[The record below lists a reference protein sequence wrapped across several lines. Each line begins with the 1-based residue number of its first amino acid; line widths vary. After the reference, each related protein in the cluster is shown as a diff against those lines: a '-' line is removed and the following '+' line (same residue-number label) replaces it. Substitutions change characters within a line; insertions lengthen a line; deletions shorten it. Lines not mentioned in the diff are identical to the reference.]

1 MHNICAAHKFLEC
14 LRAAHNFVMIGT
26 HLSAEVGESA
36 TRTGS
41 LNMTSHELT
50 SHAVEYRKLWPT
62 ELDLFRAHLLR
73 LDPETRRMRFGRGV
87 GDAFLETYCNTAYSL
102 NSLVYGCFVDGT
114 LRAVSELRLLT
125 DTWPF
130 EAELA
135 FSVEDPWQDSGIGT
149 ELMGRALRAARNRGI
164 GRLYMI
170 CLPENGRMR
179 KVAKKYDALLAWKP
193 GEIEGN
199 LYPPFPDYFSVLH
212 EFLDDT
218 SGLVTFMLDLG
229 HNNDDDEPLKKSA

>member
-1 MHNICAAHKFLEC
+1 MRKICAVHKFLEC
-14 LRAAHNFVMIGT
+14 LRAAHNLVMIDSYLTDG
-26 HLSAEVGESA
+26 VGESK
-36 TRTGS
+36 TRTGP
-41 LNMTSHELT
+41 LNMASHELT
-50 SHAVEYRKLWPT
+50 SHTVEYRKLWPT

-87 GDAFLETYCNTAYSL
+87 NDTFLENYCDTAYGL
-102 NSLVYGCFVDGT
+102 NSVVYACFIDGT
-114 LRAVSELRLLT
+114 LRAVAELRLLT
-125 DTWPF
+125 ETWPF

-135 FSVEDPWQDSGIGT
+135 FSVESPWQDSGIGT
-149 ELMGRALRAARNRGI
+149 ELMGRALTAARNRSI

-193 GEIEGN
+193 GEVEGN
-199 LYPPFPDYFSVLH
+199 LYPPYPDYFSVLH

-218 SGLVTFMLDLG
+218 SGFVTFMLDLG
-229 HNNDDDEPLKKSA
+229 HSNDDDEPLRKSA